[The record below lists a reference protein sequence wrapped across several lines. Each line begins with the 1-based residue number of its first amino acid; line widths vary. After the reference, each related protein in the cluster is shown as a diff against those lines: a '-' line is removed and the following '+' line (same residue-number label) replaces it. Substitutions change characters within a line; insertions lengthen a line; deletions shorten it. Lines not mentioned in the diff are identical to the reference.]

1 MADTAVAITAGTGT
15 NIDTRTEATNG
26 NHRQVV
32 VLGDPSTNAGVAPV
46 DATNGLSVNVT
57 NASLTVA
64 SHAVTNAG
72 TFATQVTSIAAG
84 DNNIGNVDIVT
95 LPALAAGTNNIGDVD
110 VLTIN
115 GVAPAFGDGVKGA
128 TVLRT
133 TLATDSAGII
143 TTGTAGTASSQVI
156 TVQGVA
162 AMTPVATV
170 GKSVTKTITMT
181 ADTAIMASAD
191 IIADTQQLDA
201 AFRVT
206 DGTGVLNSITV
217 FDPDDNAAFAF
228 DVYIHRT
235 STSMGTENAGIT
247 ITDANA
253 AAGIIGVVSFA
264 TTDAKDLINGRMYHK
279 SNIGLVVSA
288 VSGTDD
294 LYFSIVNGSGTPT
307 FAGGSIPMVV
317 GILQD

>member
-26 NHRQVV
+26 NHRQVIV
-32 VLGDPSTNAGVAPV
+32 IGDPATNAGVAPV
-46 DATNGLSVNVT
+46 DATKGLAVDLTASGALPTVT
-57 NASLTVA
+57 NLATI
-64 SHAVTNAG
+64 AG
-72 TFATQVTSIAAG
+72 T
-84 DNNIGNVDIVT
+84 
-95 LPALAAGTNNIGDVD
+95 
-110 VLTIN
+110 
-115 GVAPAFGDGVKGA
+115 APAFGSGAVGA

-133 TLATDSAGII
+133 TLASDSPGII
-143 TTGTAGTASSQVI
+143 TTGTAGTASAVVL

-191 IIADTQQLDA
+191 IIADTQQMDA
-201 AFRVT
+201 AFRVA
-206 DGTGVLNSITV
+206 DGTGVINCITV

-228 DVYIHRT
+228 DVYVHRT
-235 STSMGTENAGIT
+235 TTSMGSENAGIT
-247 ITDANA
+247 ISDANA

>member
-1 MADTAVAITAGTGT
+1 MATIDVKDAGGNTVAIEKPLAPGRSAAATSRPVALSNEDAAYLDGIETLLTTIDGRVDGLETLITSTNTKLDTAITALQI
-15 NIDTRTEATNG
+15 IDNM
-26 NHRQVV
+26 V
-32 VLGDPSTNAGVAPV
+32 
-46 DATNGLSVNVT
+46 
-57 NASLTVA
+57 
-64 SHAVTNAG
+64 
-72 TFATQVTSIAAG
+72 
-84 DNNIGNVDIVT
+84 
-95 LPALAAGTNNIGDVD
+95 LAAGTANIGDVD
-110 VLTIN
+110 VLTL
-115 GVAPAFGDGVKGA
+115 GGQTPAFGSGANGA

-133 TLATDSAGII
+133 ALATDSPGVIA
-143 TTGTAGTASSQVI
+143 TGTAGTASATVL

-162 AMTPVATV
+162 SMTPVATV

-191 IIADTQQLDA
+191 IIADTQQMDA
-201 AFRVT
+201 AFRVA
-206 DGTGVLNSITV
+206 DGTGVINSVTV

-228 DVYIHRT
+228 DVYVHRT
-235 STSMGTENAGIT
+235 TTSMGSENAGIT

-279 SNIGLVVSA
+279 SNLGLVVSA

-307 FAGGSIPMVV
+307 FGGGSIPMVV